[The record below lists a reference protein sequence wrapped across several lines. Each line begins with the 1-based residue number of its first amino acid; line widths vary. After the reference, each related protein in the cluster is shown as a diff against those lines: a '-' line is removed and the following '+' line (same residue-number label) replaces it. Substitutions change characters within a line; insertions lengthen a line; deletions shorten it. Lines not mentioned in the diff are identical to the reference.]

1 MKPASS
7 AAYFLLAAI
16 CATILVGCSTTGPLP
31 DKPALASGRGRVLQA
46 LAPQKKGSGLLK
58 SGLISTALSSSDFR
72 AAEPLKHLDAD
83 GEHGGRPFSLTLTD
97 GTRVGGLLFPFPTAG
112 DEPKPLL
119 MASFGFLQD
128 RWGTEA
134 AKFYEFYLEDNAH
147 RLPAHVLFLDHPSAG
162 PFLAENDCLS
172 MGSYDDARMWIEVA
186 QHLQERMQLSSIH
199 LFGVSMSGQT
209 VVHALMEDKRLGL
222 DLFDSGIAVSIAPDF
237 KQAPGKQLAYL
248 KTSDG
253 MENPWRRDLEPL
265 PPMGLAD
272 KIQGAALGLLIEKQ
286 FVQHYRLI
294 CPSDTTFDLKADQA
308 AVFLRKAFEA
318 RITRLRQQKADTW
331 NWEIDLTDLDTFMA
345 STRIAGFV
353 GRVRT
358 PLVLVSA
365 LDDPAVEHPLFAEVA
380 KAAAGNSWVA
390 VYETDH
396 GGHFG
401 FDMVYGSD
409 YLERVIRLMMT
420 PEVIDHWP

>member
-97 GTRVGGLLFPFPTAG
+97 GTRVGGLLFPLPTAG

-272 KIQGAALGLLIEKQ
+272 KIQGAALD
-286 FVQHYRLI
+286 
-294 CPSDTTFDLKADQA
+294 C
-308 AVFLRKAFEA
+308 
-318 RITRLRQQKADTW
+318 
-331 NWEIDLTDLDTFMA
+331 
-345 STRIAGFV
+345 
-353 GRVRT
+353 
-358 PLVLVSA
+358 
-365 LDDPAVEHPLFAEVA
+365 
-380 KAAAGNSWVA
+380 
-390 VYETDH
+390 
-396 GGHFG
+396 
-401 FDMVYGSD
+401 
-409 YLERVIRLMMT
+409 
-420 PEVIDHWP
+420 